1 MVNSPA
7 KLVGANTCQARTVDG
22 APCKSRISPHEKYC
36 YHHSP
41 GGFRNRVR
49 YLHKNKKVAFWISLV
64 SLPLAVAGT
73 LATFWFGFLTLP
85 QDAQPTVQIAISEW
99 RRHLLPIPPSVTWG
113 KSSRVAV
120 RPSDGAAPE
129 SPIMIKMNFKDS
141 PLLSP
146 KRRER
151 ITKILDDYYR
161 YLTLNVGFD
170 LTVELPPFGVSP
182 PKSIMLAG
190 GQRDAS
196 IYYSHIVVPADGL
209 ENPDV
214 LRAAYSTY
222 VFETSLVPTDGGP
235 LVPMNEEASWVF
247 FCYYPS
253 SFSGNT
259 VCAPNAPASKWR
271 SALWE
276 IRAKYGRTYTDELL
290 YYTFKMWSTTP
301 NKQDNFDLF
310 FWNKF
315 AAGETVINNDGDRYN
330 AVAKI
335 LRDHGIRLE

>member
-41 GGFRNRVR
+41 GGLWNRAR

-73 LATFWFGFLTLP
+73 LATFWFGFLILP
-85 QDAQPTVQIAISEW
+85 REAQPTVQIAISEW
-99 RRHLLPIPPSVTWG
+99 RRHLLPIPPPVAWERSPRVTA
-113 KSSRVAV
+113 KPPDR
-120 RPSDGAAPE
+120 AAPE
-129 SPIMIKMNFKDS
+129 MPTIIKMNFKDS
-141 PLLSP
+141 PLLTS

-161 YLTLNVGFD
+161 YLT
-170 LTVELPPFGVSP
+170 
-182 PKSIMLAG
+182 
-190 GQRDAS
+190 RDAP

-209 ENPDV
+209 ENPDI

-259 VCAPNAPASKWR
+259 VCAPDAPASKWR

-276 IRAKYGRTYTDELL
+276 IRTKYGQVYTDKFL

-330 AVAKI
+330 AVSKI
-335 LRDHGIRLE
+335 LKEHGIRLD